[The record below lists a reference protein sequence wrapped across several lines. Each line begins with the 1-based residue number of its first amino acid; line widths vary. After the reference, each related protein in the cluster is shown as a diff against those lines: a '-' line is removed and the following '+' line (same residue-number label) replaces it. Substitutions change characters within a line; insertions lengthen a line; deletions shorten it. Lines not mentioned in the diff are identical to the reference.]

1 MLSDCVDCSLVWECL
16 HKSVNE
22 VFGSGVCVC
31 VDGMFGCLLSCV
43 ILFMLDFS
51 LVLFVCV
58 CPLSF
63 FNFFV
68 FLDFVIYFIVLYSVL

>member
-1 MLSDCVDCSLVWECL
+1 MLSDCVYCSLVWECL

-22 VFGSGVCVC
+22 VFGSGVCV
-31 VDGMFGCLLSCV
+31 DGMFGCLLSCV
-43 ILFMLDFS
+43 ILFILDFS

-63 FNFFV
+63 FLTFSS
-68 FLDFVIYFIVLYSVL
+68 FLIL